1 MYYPWCILPRI
12 GIGDK
17 ERCLNNIYSKFSDEN
32 LVVRS
37 SSFDEDNI
45 STTNAGAFLSI
56 LNVSIAELDTAVERV
71 FDSYGVKDLHSQVLI
86 QPMLKEVKKLW
97 CMLFS

>member
-1 MYYPWCILPRI
+1 MYYPGVFYPGSVDQIKR
-12 GIGDK
+12 GVY
-17 ERCLNNIYSKFSDEN
+17 NIYSKFSDEN

-45 STTNAGAFLSI
+45 STTNAGGFLSI
-56 LNVSIAELDTAVERV
+56 LYVSIAELDTAVERV
-71 FDSYGVKDLHSQVLI
+71 FDSYGVKDPYSQVLI
-86 QPMLKEVKKLW
+86 QPMLKEVKLW